1 LSKIKELEPQNERPV
16 TPQNTQNAGFIQS
29 SPLHRTPTTLAQ
41 FAKGSKYLQ
50 ETLGIERERE
60 KIERLFRGVK
70 VSLTTGFEAID
81 QIETAAQRQREEV
94 ARKRATSKAW
104 QKRGGGVLETAK
116 EGREWVNIKE
126 IKELGLRE
134 IRARKEDQ
142 EQASLGYRALE
153 NITESERGREE
164 EEETTEE
171 YTPYVVPDH
180 IALFNQRVEE
190 ALRPPVLNWG

>member
-1 LSKIKELEPQNERPV
+1 M
-16 TPQNTQNAGFIQS
+16 
-29 SPLHRTPTTLAQ
+29 TLAQ

-50 ETLGIERERE
+50 ETLDIERERE
-60 KIERLFRGVK
+60 KRGKIERLFRGVK

-94 ARKRATSKAW
+94 ARKRGTSKAW

-116 EGREWVNIKE
+116 EGRDWVNIKE

-142 EQASLGYRALE
+142 EQASLGYRALK

-164 EEETTEE
+164 EEETTKE

-180 IALFNQRVEE
+180 IALFNQWVEE
-190 ALRPPVLNWG
+190 VLRPPILNWG